1 MRSAGKLD
9 CGIGRGTAPLKNWLY
24 FLCRVRC
31 LLQPPGAVYSR
42 RRSCDKLV
50 VPMKK
55 KVAPIRVI
63 SAVTGKEDVTATLIG
78 VFKRLISE
86 GSLAPGHRLP
96 AERELAEMFGV
107 SRSSLRQALKVLEI
121 MGVISQRVGDGT
133 YLNTAAPSILAE
145 PMEFL
150 ILLDGLSFH
159 ELMEARLI
167 VEPELAARAAARATL
182 EDTAELQQALTDME
196 ENREDHARFTEND
209 LLFHKTIFRIAGNR
223 VCSLMFTVVHQ
234 SLERLIHLTSQ
245 LVEPEHTLQLHRR
258 IFVAIRRKDAEE
270 ARRRMAEHLED
281 ARELFKR
288 ATALQ
293 AQSSLHSRIGEL
305 TSASSGAHHAE
316 KLTREFQRK
325 RKRG

>member
-1 MRSAGKLD
+1 VLE
-9 CGIGRGTAPLKNWLY
+9 
-24 FLCRVRC
+24 
-31 LLQPPGAVYSR
+31 
-42 RRSCDKLV
+42 LV
-50 VPMKK
+50 VPMKN
-55 KVAPIRVI
+55 KVIPIRVKP
-63 SAVTGKEDVTATLIG
+63 AGAGKEDVTGTLIG

-86 GSLAPGHRLP
+86 GSLVPGHRLP

-107 SRSSLRQALKVLEI
+107 ARSSLRQALKVLEI

-133 YLNTAAPSILAE
+133 YLNTAAPAILAE

-167 VEPELAARAAARATL
+167 VEPELAARAAARATV
-182 EDTAELQQALTDME
+182 EDIAELQQAMAEME
-196 ENREDHARFTEND
+196 ENRQDHARFTECD
-209 LLFHKTIFRIAGNR
+209 LLFHQTIFRLAGNR

-245 LVEPEHTLQLHRR
+245 LVQPEHTLQLHRR
-258 IFVAIRRKDAEE
+258 IFVAIRRKDADE
-270 ARRRMAEHLED
+270 ARRRMTEHLED

-293 AQSSLHSRIGEL
+293 AQSSLQSRIGEL
-305 TSASSGAHHAE
+305 KSATGAAD

-325 RKRG
+325 RKRS

>member
-1 MRSAGKLD
+1 MKSKVIAFK
-9 CGIGRGTAPLKNWLY
+9 P
-24 FLCRVRC
+24 
-31 LLQPPGAVYSR
+31 QPAAV
-42 RRSCDKLV
+42 
-50 VPMKK
+50 
-55 KVAPIRVI
+55 A
-63 SAVTGKEDVTATLIG
+63 KEDVTATLIG

-86 GSLAPGHRLP
+86 GSLTPGHRLP
-96 AERELAEMFGV
+96 AERELAELFGV

-133 YLNTAAPSILAE
+133 YLNTAAPAILAE
-145 PMEFL
+145 PLEFL

-182 EDTAELQQALTDME
+182 EDVAELQQVLTEME
-196 ENREDHARFTEND
+196 ASRKDDGRFTEFD

-258 IFVAIRRKDAEE
+258 IFLAIRRKDADD
-270 ARRRMAEHLED
+270 ARRRMIEHLED

-288 ATALQ
+288 TTALQ
-293 AQSSLHSRIGEL
+293 AHSSLQSRIGEL
-305 TSASSGAHHAE
+305 TSAADSTE
-316 KLTREFQRK
+316 KLARQFQRRKK
-325 RKRG
+325 RS

>member
-1 MRSAGKLD
+1 M
-9 CGIGRGTAPLKNWLY
+9 IT
-24 FLCRVRC
+24 
-31 LLQPPGAVYSR
+31 
-42 RRSCDKLV
+42 LV
-50 VPMKK
+50 VPMKN
-55 KVAPIRVI
+55 KVVAIRTQ
-63 SAVTGKEDVTATLIG
+63 SAGTGKEDVTGTLIS

-86 GSLAPGHRLP
+86 GSLVPGHRLP
-96 AERELAEMFGV
+96 AEREFAEMFGV

-145 PMEFL
+145 PLEFL
-150 ILLDGLSFH
+150 ILLDGISFH

-182 EDTAELQQALTDME
+182 EDVAELEQVLNEME
-196 ENREDHARFTEND
+196 EHRQHHDRFTECD

-234 SLERLIHLTSQ
+234 SLERLIYLTSQ

-258 IFVAIRRKDAEE
+258 IYAGIRRKDADE
-270 ARRRMAEHLED
+270 ARRRMKEHLED

-288 ATALQ
+288 ATELQ
-293 AQSSLHSRIGEL
+293 AHSSLQSRIGEL
-305 TSASSGAHHAE
+305 TSTSVGADNTE
-316 KLTREFQRK
+316 KFRREFQRK
-325 RKRG
+325 RKRS

>member
-1 MRSAGKLD
+1 MKNKVIPVRVK
-9 CGIGRGTAPLKNWLY
+9 TA
-24 FLCRVRC
+24 
-31 LLQPPGAVYSR
+31 GAV
-42 RRSCDKLV
+42 
-50 VPMKK
+50 
-55 KVAPIRVI
+55 
-63 SAVTGKEDVTATLIG
+63 KEDVTGTLIG

-86 GSLAPGHRLP
+86 GSLVPGHRLP

-107 SRSSLRQALKVLEI
+107 ARSSLRQALKVLEI

-133 YLNTAAPSILAE
+133 YLNTAAPAILAE

-167 VEPELAARAAARATL
+167 VEPELAARAAARATP
-182 EDTAELQQALTDME
+182 EEIAELQQTLTEME
-196 ENREDHARFTEND
+196 ENRHDHARFTQYD
-209 LLFHKTIFRIAGNR
+209 LLFHQTIFRLAGNR

-258 IFVAIRRKDAEE
+258 IFVAIRRKDAGE
-270 ARRRMAEHLED
+270 ARRRMTEHLED

-288 ATALQ
+288 AAALQ
-293 AQSSLHSRIGEL
+293 ARSSLQSRIGEL
-305 TSASSGAHHAE
+305 KSATDAAE

-325 RKRG
+325 RKSS

>member
-1 MRSAGKLD
+1 
-9 CGIGRGTAPLKNWLY
+9 
-24 FLCRVRC
+24 
-31 LLQPPGAVYSR
+31 
-42 RRSCDKLV
+42 
-50 VPMKK
+50 MKK
-55 KVAPIRVI
+55 KVVPIRI
-63 SAVTGKEDVTATLIG
+63 QSAPTGKEDVTATLIG

-107 SRSSLRQALKVLEI
+107 SRSSLRQALKVLQI

-133 YLNTAAPSILAE
+133 YLNSGAPSILSE

-150 ILLDGLSFH
+150 ILLDGISFH

-167 VEPELAARAAARATL
+167 VEPELAARAAARATP
-182 EDTAELQQALTDME
+182 EEVAELRQVLSEME
-196 ENREDHARFTEND
+196 ESKRDHAAFTEYD
-209 LLFHKTIFRIAGNR
+209 LLFHQTIFRIAGNR
-223 VCSLMFTVVHQ
+223 VCSLMFTVIHQ

-258 IFVAIRRKDAEE
+258 IFVAIRRKDADE
-270 ARRRMAEHLED
+270 ARRRMTEHLED

-293 AQSSLHSRIGEL
+293 AQSSLQSRIGEL
-305 TSASSGAHHAE
+305 TSTSSASPEVDNTE
-316 KLTREFQRK
+316 KLTREFRRK
-325 RKRG
+325 RKL